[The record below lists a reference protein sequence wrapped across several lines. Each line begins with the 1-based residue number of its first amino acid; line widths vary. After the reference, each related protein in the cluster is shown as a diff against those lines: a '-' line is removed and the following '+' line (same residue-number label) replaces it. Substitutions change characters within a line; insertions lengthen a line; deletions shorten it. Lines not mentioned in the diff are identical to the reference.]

1 MFSVLDFVSVGG
13 SGGHGPLAEHW
24 DFRATPHPQ
33 QLHPGIAPILKV
45 VESASDL
52 FTVQRFHKHS
62 LLSMARFHCSTTLSS
77 ASLGNTA
84 GLGAR
89 DLRLRFIIYQL
100 VQATAFIHRQGLCLD
115 AVVPNNV
122 MLDDDMWL
130 YLPIGLSD
138 RMCSSLG
145 SSDGDEAVS
154 PAIDVDRPAIDAV
167 VAVDRPIGHREPLT
181 HQWITGK
188 LSNFEYLMAINY
200 AAGRTM
206 MDPLYH
212 PIIPWVTD
220 FSCYPTHDT
229 TANGGLRDLTKTKF
243 RLSKGDAQLET
254 TFKHSDPPH
263 HIPESLSELTYYIY
277 LARRT
282 PLQVLRRVVRDVF
295 VPEHYPHSMGRIY
308 EWTPDECIPEFFTD
322 PCMLTS
328 IHAARGLRDIELPYF
343 ASSPSEFIS
352 FHRSVLESAEV
363 SQHLH
368 HWIDLTFGYCL
379 SGDAAVANMNVPLYH
394 TLSSARRTSIDS
406 PDVNKNPGFVIL
418 FDHPHPCKHVPYPSS
433 RQTSSKPAPTPPF
446 SDAFGLRSFLSVD
459 HGIRKTDYGS
469 DPKAAIRV
477 SQTNFQLNASSPDSL
492 PSSSSSSIGTGTP
505 FKKSL
510 LHPRSPDP
518 SLKHLSAPHLHDL
531 RLVSPDEAGCAASA
545 AVAGDHTMKQ
555 QLSFPIGS
563 ALDAVYELPTITV
576 DPGDDSSSNSP
587 SNLLSWDEEFRM
599 HANNVLQSIRSS
611 RHASR
616 LADLQAEDMLAIGC
630 ILAEVHLGRPLM
642 NRMEA
647 ADIAAHHR
655 GIPGIIDHTL
665 EFVYRKSRS
674 LPLIIRR
681 LSTVLLSSDPALR
694 PTAEEIL
701 QACMKA
707 NFDMFDSKAYS
718 LQRSGGRYCRSSFRS
733 ECAPLLL
740 ACLLACSFVLTP
752 DSSTLIA

>member
-1 MFSVLDFVSVGG
+1 MFSELDFVSVGG
-13 SGGHGPLAEHW
+13 SGADRPLAEHW
-24 DFRATPHPQ
+24 DFRAAPHPQ

-45 VESASDL
+45 VESTSDL
-52 FTVQRFHKHS
+52 FTVHRFHKHS
-62 LLSMARFHCSTTLSS
+62 MLSMARFHCSTTLSS

-89 DLRLRFIIYQL
+89 DLRLRFIVYQL

-115 AVVPNNV
+115 PVVPNNV

-145 SSDGDEAVS
+145 RSDGDGAVL
-154 PAIDVDRPAIDAV
+154 PAIDADRPVTAV
-167 VAVDRPIGHREPLT
+167 VTAVDRPIGHREPLT

-229 TANGGLRDLTKTKF
+229 TANGGLRDLTKSKF

-254 TFKHSDPPH
+254 TYKHSDPPH

-295 VPEHYPHSMGRIY
+295 VPEHYPHSMSRIY

-352 FHRSVLESAEV
+352 FHRSVLESPEV
-363 SQHLH
+363 SKHLH
-368 HWIDLTFGYCL
+368 QWIDITFGYCL

-406 PDVNKNPGFVIL
+406 PDVSKNPGFVIL
-418 FDHPHPCKHVPYPSS
+418 FDHPHPCKHMPYPS
-433 RQTSSKPAPTPPF
+433 RQTSSKPAPTPPY
-446 SDAFGLRSFLSVD
+446 SDAFGLRSFLSLD
-459 HGIRKTDYGS
+459 HGTRKTDYGT

-477 SQTNFQLNASSPDSL
+477 SQTNFQLNASSPE
-492 PSSSSSSIGTGTP
+492 SSSSIGIGSP

-518 SLKHLSAPHLHDL
+518 SLKHFSSPHLQDL
-531 RLVSPDEAGCAASA
+531 RLVSLDEVGCAASA
-545 AVAGDHTMKQ
+545 ATAAGDRTMKQ
-555 QLSFPIGS
+555 QLSFAIGS
-563 ALDAVYELPTITV
+563 ALDAVYELPTIT
-576 DPGDDSSSNSP
+576 DDRTPGDDSNT
-587 SNLLSWDEEFRM
+587 SNLLCWDEEFRLY
-599 HANNVLQSIRSS
+599 ANNVLQMITHSR

-616 LADLQAEDMLAIGC
+616 LSDLQAEDMLAIGC
-630 ILAEVHLGRPLM
+630 ILAEIHLGRPLM
-642 NRMEA
+642 NRMES
-647 ADIAAHHR
+647 ADLAHR
-655 GIPGIIDHTL
+655 NAGIDRTL
-665 EFVYRKSRS
+665 QFVYRKGRS
-674 LPLIIRR
+674 LPLVIRR
-681 LSTVLLSSDPALR
+681 LSTVLLSPDPALR
-694 PTAEEIL
+694 PTAEELL

-707 NFDMFDSKAYS
+707 NFDMFDDKAYS
-718 LQRSGGRYCRSSFRS
+718 LQRSGGSVV
-733 ECAPLLL
+733 EA
-740 ACLLACSFVLTP
+740 A
-752 DSSTLIA
+752 

>member
-1 MFSVLDFVSVGG
+1 MFPALDFVSVGS
-13 SGGHGPLAEHW
+13 SGDDGPLAEHW
-24 DFRATPHPQ
+24 DFRAAPHPQ

-62 LLSMARFHCSTTLSS
+62 LLSMARFHCSTSLSS

-115 AVVPNNV
+115 AVVPDNL

-138 RMCSSLG
+138 RMCSSLS
-145 SSDGDEAVS
+145 SSDTDGAVS
-154 PAIDVDRPAIDAV
+154 PAIDADPAV
-167 VAVDRPIGHREPLT
+167 VTAVDRPIGHREPLT

-229 TANGGLRDLTKTKF
+229 TAAHGGLRDLTKTKF

-254 TFKHSDPPH
+254 TYKHSDPPH

-295 VPEHYPHSMGRIY
+295 VPEHYPHSMSRIY

-328 IHAARGLRDIELPYF
+328 VHASRGLRDIELPYF

-379 SGDAAVANMNVPLYH
+379 SGEAAVANMNVPLYH

-418 FDHPHPCKHVPYPSS
+418 FDHPHPCKHVPHP
-433 RQTSSKPAPTPPF
+433 TSSTPTAPILPY
-446 SDAFGLRSFLSVD
+446 SDAFGLRSFLSLD
-459 HGIRKTDYGS
+459 HDGVRKTDYGT
-469 DPKAAIRV
+469 DPKTTIRV
-477 SQTNFQLNASSPDSL
+477 SQTNFQLNVSSPDS
-492 PSSSSSSIGTGTP
+492 SSSSSSIGTP
-505 FKKSL
+505 FKKSSL
-510 LHPRSPDP
+510 LHPRTPDP
-518 SLKHLSAPHLHDL
+518 SLKHLLSGPHQHDL

-545 AVAGDHTMKQ
+545 AAATDRTLKQ
-555 QLSFPIGS
+555 QLSFAIGS
-563 ALDAVYELPTITV
+563 ALDAVYELPTIAV
-576 DPGDDSSSNSP
+576 DPGDDRSSSSSSST
-587 SNLLSWDEEFRM
+587 SNPLPLPLMSWDEELRM
-599 HANNVLQSIRSS
+599 YANNVLHKSSSHSS
-611 RHASR
+611 RRASR
-616 LADLQAEDMLAIGC
+616 LEELQAEDMLAIGC

-655 GIPGIIDHTL
+655 DTGIDHTL

-674 LPLIIRR
+674 LPLVIRR
-681 LSTVLLSSDPALR
+681 LSTMLLSPDPALR
-694 PTAEEIL
+694 PSAEEIL

-707 NFDMFDSKAYS
+707 NYDMFDNKAYS
-718 LQRSGGRYCRSSFRS
+718 LQRSGGK
-733 ECAPLLL
+733 
-740 ACLLACSFVLTP
+740 V
-752 DSSTLIA
+752 